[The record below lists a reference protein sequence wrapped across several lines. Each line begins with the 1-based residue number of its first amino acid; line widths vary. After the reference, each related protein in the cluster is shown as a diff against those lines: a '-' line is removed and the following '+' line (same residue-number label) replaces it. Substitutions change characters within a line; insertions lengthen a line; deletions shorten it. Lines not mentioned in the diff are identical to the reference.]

1 MFCGGNRCQN
11 TACRQNAV
19 LRQLSRCV
27 SVNDALRDVALGA
40 AAVHGLLF
48 YVAVRLRLG
57 HSAALDEQAFRPVD
71 EADILDAP
79 LEAAV
84 FVLQSAQT
92 AARGACHAKRL
103 HEQHA

>member
-1 MFCGGNRCQN
+1 MYPCFLHEKEPLD
-11 TACRQNAV
+11 AA
-19 LRQLSRCV
+19 LRLSISAFFDSLRCV
-27 SVNDALRDVALGA
+27 SVDDALRDVALGA

-71 EADILDAP
+71 EADVLDAL

-84 FVLQSAQT
+84 FVCLLYTSD
-92 AARGACHAKRL
+92 AADD
-103 HEQHA
+103 